1 MNRRELIA
9 VLAGAGITLPALA
22 QAQQAQKVPIVGYLH
37 PGSPEYGAKP
47 GFDALRQGLR
57 DAGYVEGEN
66 VRLEARWAR
75 GRPEML
81 PQFAKELVQLR
92 ADVLVVTAR
101 PSIEAARATAP
112 ELPLMANDL
121 ESDPVTSSFVASLAH
136 PGGNI
141 TGVFSDFPDFGTKW
155 LELLKEAIPA
165 PSCSG
170 TLRPARCNWTR
181 WKRQPAC

>member
-1 MNRRELIA
+1 MRRRGNAVACVCHCDRRLTRLGMNRRELIA

-22 QAQQAQKVPIVGYLH
+22 QAQKVPIVGYLH

-81 PQFAKELVQLR
+81 PQLTKEPVQLR

-101 PSIEAARATAP
+101 PSIEAAR
-112 ELPLMANDL
+112 
-121 ESDPVTSSFVASLAH
+121 
-136 PGGNI
+136 G
-141 TGVFSDFPDFGTKW
+141 
-155 LELLKEAIPA
+155 
-165 PSCSG
+165 
-170 TLRPARCNWTR
+170 R
-181 WKRQPAC
+181 

>member
-1 MNRRELIA
+1 MKRHVDAVACVCHCDRRLARLGMNRRELIA

-22 QAQQAQKVPIVGYLH
+22 QQAQKVPIVGYLH
-37 PGSPEYGAKP
+37 PGSPESGATP

-101 PSIEAARATAP
+101 PSIEAARAAAT
-112 ELPLMANDL
+112 ELPIMANDL
-121 ESDPVTSSFVASLAH
+121 ESDPIA
-136 PGGNI
+136 
-141 TGVFSDFPDFGTKW
+141 
-155 LELLKEAIPA
+155 
-165 PSCSG
+165 
-170 TLRPARCNWTR
+170 
-181 WKRQPAC
+181 